1 MLRCVKEDLEL
12 SLANIKVFICEGI
25 GDVPADWAELSSVLD
40 DCMEVRQRKQSLFV
54 LFWFCTVI

>member
-40 DCMEVRQRKQSLFV
+40 DCMEVRQRKQ
-54 LFWFCTVI
+54 